1 MVLAVDSQRRQQ
13 RTMTYFLT
21 VFLAVLVLLGRAEAL
36 TPRDINRSDAAEMNA
51 VRAFVR
57 AARAVH
63 TDPSKLFLYVH
74 QTAIVAQRTGR
85 TALIMDCEHCL
96 WGGNTRLPDVPC
108 PMHREPVAAIRQAM
122 PETII

>member
-1 MVLAVDSQRRQQ
+1 
-13 RTMTYFLT
+13 MTYFLT
-21 VFLAVLVLLGRAEAL
+21 VFLAVLVLVGRAEAF
-36 TPRDINRSDAAEMNA
+36 TARDINRSDAAKMNA
-51 VRAFVR
+51 VRALMR
-57 AARAVH
+57 AARI
-63 TDPSKLFLYVH
+63 PQNSFSMFH

-96 WGGNTRLPDVPC
+96 WGGNTHLPDVPC